1 MNEAQEQ
8 TAECTQTNRVPHDPA
23 VQRII
28 EAHGELSPGMVVDY
42 PLIEEAMY
50 EERDSGRGRAII
62 NKWRR
67 YLFNEHNVVI
77 RNVPKV
83 GYEVCDTS
91 GRLMTCVNKE
101 KQARKRIR
109 LALAIANTSSR
120 EDMSAPEVGYV
131 QHLNRTYA
139 SILLYNAV
147 SPKAL
152 ELPSK

>member
-1 MNEAQEQ
+1 MIEAQEQ
-8 TAECTQTNRVPHDPA
+8 TAECTPTNRVPHDPA

-28 EAHGELSPGMVVDY
+28 EAHGELSPGVVVDY
-42 PLIEEAMY
+42 PLLEEAMY
-50 EERDSGRGRAII
+50 EARDSNRGRAII

-67 YLFNEHNVVI
+67 YLFSEHNVVL
-77 RNVPKV
+77 RNVPNV

-91 GRLMTCVNKE
+91 GRLMVCNNKE

-109 LALAIANTSSR
+109 HALAIANTSNR
-120 EDMSAPEVGYV
+120 GDMSAPEFGYV

-152 ELPSK
+152 ELPTD